1 MKQDTL
7 IEHKQVIV
15 VCEENG
21 PINLNYNVI
30 LTTPKTNIIVKLVI
44 LVIIAKSTS
53 NCINCD
59 KIGHTLETY
68 HN

>member
-1 MKQDTL
+1 MIK
-7 IEHKQVIV
+7 HKEVVV

-21 PINLNYNVI
+21 HVTLNYNVL
-30 LTTPKTNIIVKLVI
+30 LTTPKTNTIVKL
-44 LVIIAKSTS
+44 LVLVVIAKSIST
-53 NCINCD
+53 CINCD